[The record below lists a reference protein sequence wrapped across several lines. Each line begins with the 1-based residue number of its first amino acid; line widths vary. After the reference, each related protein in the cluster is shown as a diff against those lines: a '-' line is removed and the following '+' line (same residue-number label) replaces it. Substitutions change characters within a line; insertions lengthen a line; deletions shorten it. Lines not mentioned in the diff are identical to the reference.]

1 MKTTKLG
8 KVKLTYLDSSL
19 KSKYEDSAEKFL
31 LDFFKEKPESKRHRD
46 IYKIL
51 NNDPS
56 WDVFYNLHPQRR
68 HILDWYDFKAGKSLL
83 DIGAGT
89 GAVSGIFLD
98 KGLKV
103 TALELTDIRAEI
115 LAYRFRDK
123 DGLTVV
129 AGHLDDFKPKQQFDY
144 LNMTG
149 VLEYSGMFSKENNPN
164 FLKSHMNLLQKCS
177 SFLKRGGKII
187 IAIENPL
194 GIRYLTGAVEDHYGE
209 LFQGVQNYPQYN
221 GIRTFTKTELKKILV
236 NSGFKEIDLYLPFPD
251 YKMPR
256 TVFHESYVDSFDQIS
271 LTSYL
276 QNIDY
281 AHPLFKFFSEI
292 LFSHQLKKEKYIST
306 FSNSFLI
313 IAEKI

>member
-1 MKTTKLG
+1 MKTKRIG
-8 KVKLTYLDSSL
+8 KVNLTYLNSSL

-31 LDFFKEKPESKRHRD
+31 LDFFKEKPESKRHSD

-56 WDVFYNLHPQRR
+56 WDIFYNLHPQRR
-68 HILDWYDFKAGKSLL
+68 HILDWYDFKAGKYLL

-89 GAVSGIFLD
+89 GAVTGTFLD
-98 KGLKV
+98 KKLQV

-115 LAYRFRDK
+115 LTHRFRDK
-123 DGLTVV
+123 DGLDVV
-129 AGHLDDFKPKQQFDY
+129 AGHLDDFKPKQKFDY
-144 LNMTG
+144 INMTG
-149 VLEYSGMFSKENNPN
+149 VLEYAGMFSKDKDAN
-164 FLKSHMNLLQKCS
+164 FLKSHLDLLQKCTG
-177 SFLKRGGKII
+177 FLKKGGKII

-194 GIRYLTGAVEDHYGE
+194 GLRYFSGAVEDHYGE

-221 GIRTFTKTELKKILV
+221 GIRTFTKTELKKVLV
-236 NSGFKEIDLYLPFPD
+236 NSGFKNIDLYLPFPD
-251 YKMPR
+251 YKLPR
-256 TVFHESYVDSFDQIS
+256 TIFSEEYLDSFDQIS
-271 LTSYL
+271 LSSYL

-292 LFSHQLKKEKYIST
+292 LFSHQLRKEKYIST

-313 IAEKI
+313 IAEKK

>member
-31 LDFFKEKPESKRHRD
+31 LDFFKEKPESKRHSD

-51 NNDPS
+51 NEDPS

-68 HILDWYDFKAGKSLL
+68 HILDWYEFQKGKSLL

-115 LAYRFRDK
+115 LANRFRDK
-123 DGLTVV
+123 DGLTVI

-149 VLEYSGMFSKENNPN
+149 VLEYSGMFSKDNKPN
-164 FLKSHMNLLQKCS
+164 FLKSHMTLLQKCS
-177 SFLKRGGKII
+177 SFLKKGGKII

-194 GIRYLTGAVEDHYGE
+194 GIRYLSGAVEDHYGE